1 MAGRTSAS
9 APNGAKRVAPTTG
22 NTGSSTAV
30 AAGDAASTVA
40 AGSSAG
46 LPGQRRTPVPKRIPE
61 RVPALMH
68 LTLPALRSY
77 RRQLATEEG
86 RVSYWRRILQAR
98 RDVLAK
104 GDSTP
109 MAVDRLGEVLGEA
122 RSSRL
127 VLMDVGLHD
136 ELPPLPDLAG
146 LWSQVDPS
154 DDDARDALV
163 DRLTHAETVLSSY
176 RAALHRR
183 QDLATRELIA
193 RYHEDPSSCLIAL
206 PRKGR

>member
-9 APNGAKRVAPTTG
+9 APTGAQRVAPTTG
-22 NTGSSTAV
+22 SPDTEVG
-30 AAGDAASTVA
+30 AAS
-40 AGSSAG
+40 SG
-46 LPGQRRTPVPKRIPE
+46 LPGQRRTPTPKRIPE
-61 RVPALMH
+61 RVPALSH

-98 RDVLAK
+98 RDVLSRNDAA
-104 GDSTP
+104 P
-109 MAVDRLGEVLGEA
+109 VAVERLGEVLGEA

-127 VLMDVGLHD
+127 ALMEIGLPD

-146 LWSQVDPS
+146 LWSSVDPS
-154 DDDARDALV
+154 DDGARDVLV
-163 DRLTHAETVLSSY
+163 DRLTHAETVLSAY
-176 RAALHRR
+176 RNALHRR
-183 QDLATRELIA
+183 QDLATRDLIA

-206 PRKGR
+206 PRKGRS